1 MFSSSE
7 GSGQI
12 SNIMLVL
19 AGTLVVSVH
28 FVLAMTT
35 KYVFGILVVIYVIA
49 FGMLSLSFIKKKRA
63 CMTQT
68 EYDFSFYIISFIISI
83 QVMTFILQLYFLLL
97 SKNQQYG
104 YGTMMPSRYY

>member
-1 MFSSSE
+1 MVE

-19 AGTLVVSVH
+19 AGTLIISIH

-35 KYVFGILVVIYVIA
+35 KHVFGILVVIYVIA
-49 FGMLSLSFIKKKRA
+49 FGMLSLSFIKKKRP
-63 CMTQT
+63 CMTQM
-68 EYDFSFYIISFIISI
+68 EYDFAFYTIAFIISI

-97 SKNQQYG
+97 SDNKPSYQ
-104 YGTMMPSRYY
+104 TMMPSRYY